1 MEEKKLSVRI
11 LIADDHSMVR
21 EGFRQLLQLEDNFE
35 VVGEAANGDA
45 ALDLIYELKPD
56 VLLLDI
62 NMPIKNGLEVLE
74 ILKNIKTNTKV
85 LMLTIHNEVE
95 YLVKAVEIGCNGYLL
110 KDSSFQTL
118 KDAITLVSKGE
129 SYIQPELTP
138 ILNAGLMRKNDINE
152 TLTKRELEVLK
163 LVAVGKINREIA
175 AELDIS
181 ERTVKNHI
189 SNLFKKIDV
198 SDRTQAAVY
207 AIKNDLIKIK

>member
-1 MEEKKLSVRI
+1 MSVKI

-21 EGFRQLLQLEDNFE
+21 EGFRQLLQLEEDFE
-35 VVGEAANGDA
+35 VVGEAANGQA
-45 ALDLIYELKPD
+45 ALELIEELKPD

-74 ILKNIKTNTKV
+74 EIKNLKVKTRV

-95 YLVKAVEIGCNGYLL
+95 YLIKAVEIGCNGYLL

-118 KDAITLVSKGE
+118 KDAITLVNSGE

-138 ILNAGLMRKNDINE
+138 ILNAGLMRKNDIQDN
-152 TLTKRELEVLK
+152 LTKREIEVLK

-175 AELDIS
+175 VELDIS

-198 SDRTQAAVY
+198 TDRTQAAVY

>member
-1 MEEKKLSVRI
+1 MNIRI

-21 EGFRQLLQLEDNFE
+21 EGFRQLLQLEDEFE
-35 VVGEAANGDA
+35 VVGEAANGEA
-45 ALDLIYELKPD
+45 ALELINELQPD
-56 VLLLDI
+56 VILLDI
-62 NMPIKNGLEVLE
+62 NMPKKNGLEVLE
-74 ILKNIKTNTKV
+74 DLRKLKTKTKT
-85 LMLTIHNEVE
+85 LILTIHNEVE
-95 YLVKAVEIGCNGYLL
+95 YLIKAVEIGCNGYLL

-118 KDAITLVSKGE
+118 KEAITLVNNGD

-138 ILNAGLMRKNDINE
+138 ILNAGLVRKNKIEDN
-152 TLTKRELEVLK
+152 LTKREIEVLK
-163 LVAVGKINREIA
+163 LVAYGKINREIA
-175 AELDIS
+175 IELDIS

>member
-1 MEEKKLSVRI
+1 MSVKI

-21 EGFRQLLQLEDNFE
+21 EGFRQLLQLEDEFE
-35 VVGEAANGDA
+35 VVGEAANGQA
-45 ALDLIYELKPD
+45 ALELIKELQPD

-74 ILKNIKTNTKV
+74 ELKKLKTNTKA

-95 YLVKAVEIGCNGYLL
+95 YLIKAVEIGCNGYLL
-110 KDSSFQTL
+110 KDSSFQIL
-118 KDAITLVSKGE
+118 KDAINLVNSGE

-138 ILNAGLMRKNDINE
+138 ILNAGLMRKNEIEEN
-152 TLTKRELEVLK
+152 LTKREIEVLK

-175 AELDIS
+175 VELDIS

-189 SNLFKKIDV
+189 SNLFKKINV

>member
-1 MEEKKLSVRI
+1 MSVRI

-21 EGFRQLLQLEDNFE
+21 EGFRQLLQLEDDFD
-35 VVGEAANGDA
+35 VVGEAANGQA
-45 ALDLIYELKPD
+45 ALELVEELKPD

-74 ILKNIKTNTKV
+74 DLKNLKVKTKV

-95 YLVKAVEIGCNGYLL
+95 YLIKAVEIGCNGYLL

-118 KDAITLVSKGE
+118 KDAITLVNSGE

-138 ILNAGLMRKNDINE
+138 ILNAGLMRKNDIQDN
-152 TLTKRELEVLK
+152 LTKREIEVLK

-175 AELDIS
+175 IELDIS

-198 SDRTQAAVY
+198 NDRTQAAVY
-207 AIKNDLIKIK
+207 AIKNDLNKIK

>member
-1 MEEKKLSVRI
+1 MSVKI

-21 EGFRQLLQLEDNFE
+21 EGFRQLLQLEEEFE
-35 VVGEAANGDA
+35 VVGEAANGQEA
-45 ALDLIYELKPD
+45 IDLIKKLKPD
-56 VLLLDI
+56 ILLLDI
-62 NMPIKNGLEVLE
+62 NMPVKNGLEVLE
-74 ILKNIKTNTKV
+74 ELKKYNSKTKT

-95 YLVKAVEIGCNGYLL
+95 YLIKAVEIGCNGYLL
-110 KDSSFQTL
+110 KDSSFQSL
-118 KDAITLVSKGE
+118 KEAINLVNSGE

-138 ILNAGLMRKNDINE
+138 ILNAGLMRKNEVEEN
-152 TLTKRELEVLK
+152 LTKREIEVLK

-175 AELDIS
+175 VELDIS

-189 SNLFKKIDV
+189 SNLFKKINV

>member
-1 MEEKKLSVRI
+1 MSVKI

-21 EGFRQLLQLEDNFE
+21 EGFRQLLQLEEEFE
-35 VVGEAANGDA
+35 VVGEAANGQEA
-45 ALDLIYELKPD
+45 IDLIKELKPD
-56 VLLLDI
+56 ILLLDI
-62 NMPIKNGLEVLE
+62 NMPVKNGLEVLE
-74 ILKNIKTNTKV
+74 ELKEYNYKTKT

-95 YLVKAVEIGCNGYLL
+95 YLIKAVEIGCNGYLL
-110 KDSSFQTL
+110 KDSSFQSL
-118 KDAITLVSKGE
+118 KEAINLVNSGE

-138 ILNAGLMRKNDINE
+138 ILNAGLMRKNEVEEN
-152 TLTKRELEVLK
+152 LTKREIEVLK

-175 AELDIS
+175 VELDIS

-189 SNLFKKIDV
+189 SNLFKKINV